1 MTRSTRFSLA
11 IWAGLSV
18 TAACGAQGDAV
29 RRGADPVPAK
39 AQPHATTDGTRAA
52 EERQAADA
60 ADQGAQTKVWTPT
73 LDSPEAYLR
82 YSDQVASERFSK
94 FIINLKTHEIW
105 YFDVNIFPMH
115 ADFVFGAL
123 LKTEP
128 TPETLSELIA
138 NYDED
143 KPSYIFG
150 YLAHHL
156 LQDEWTFA
164 FWEGD
169 RMKPEHV
176 ELAYKKLRE
185 TFFAGDRVKFR
196 PDSPHHLEVA
206 KHLKGVP
213 VITNE
218 QIYAQSSYQIF
229 TEGERVGRLRII
241 DDIDDSLLSKLTFAP
256 DEILV
261 LNEAIP
267 YLTVVSGVISQQ
279 FSTPL
284 SHVALRAKAWG
295 IPHAGVLDAAN
306 LLRKFDGHIVYF
318 HARADGYTVRDA
330 TPAEVA
336 VWEASKAKVERV
348 ELPEPDLAERRLL
361 SLSELRADRVRAYGA
376 KSANLGEIVSMKVE
390 GANVPPGFGIPIAYY
405 AEHMHRSGLDARV
418 RKMLADPHFRED
430 AEYRWQELES
440 LRKAI
445 ATAPLDPKLL
455 TAVEKRI
462 KELGFAKRGAFV
474 RSSTNAEDLPG
485 FNGAGLY
492 DTIPNVLGR
501 EAMADAIRAVWAS
514 VWNVRGYEEREHF
527 GIDHTQVYGAILVQ
541 EGVNATAA
549 GVLVT
554 TNIYDNR
561 PNTIYTIN
569 AKSGLG
575 IRVVDGRK
583 LPEQILYNTKTGRM
597 RVLSRSDE
605 GTMLV
610 FDDHGGVK
618 EVPAPAAGTP
628 VLTESRVRTLG
639 TVCER
644 LVAIFPKAA
653 ALDIEWLFQGE
664 TLHIVQARPYVTQ

>member
-1 MTRSTRFSLA
+1 MSGLTRFFLTICVVLGLA
-11 IWAGLSV
+11 PGCAGQTEIV
-18 TAACGAQGDAV
+18 RGD
-29 RRGADPVPAK
+29 GDPAPAK
-39 AQPHATTDGTRAA
+39 EQPKASTDGARAA
-52 EERQAADA
+52 QEREAADA
-60 ADQGAQTKVWTPT
+60 ADQGAQTKVWTPR

-94 FIINLKTHEIW
+94 FLINLKTNEIW

-123 LKTEP
+123 LKTDP
-128 TPETLSELIA
+128 TPEALAELIA
-138 NYDED
+138 NYEEE

-169 RMKPEHV
+169 RMTPKHV
-176 ELAYKKLRE
+176 ELAYQKLRG

-196 PDSPHHLEVA
+196 PDSPHHTAVSKLV
-206 KHLKGVP
+206 KGVP

-229 TEGERVGRLRII
+229 TEGERVGRLRVI
-241 DDIDDSLLSKLTFAP
+241 DDIDDSLLSKLSFAA

-306 LLRKFDGHIVYF
+306 LFRHLDGHIVYF
-318 HARADGYTVRDA
+318 QARADGYTVRDA
-330 TPAEVA
+330 TPEEVA
-336 VWEASKAKVERV
+336 KWESGKAKVERV
-348 ELPEPDLAERRLL
+348 TLPEPDLAEKRLL
-361 SLSELRADRVRAYGA
+361 SLSELRKDRVRAFGA
-376 KSANLGEIVSMKVE
+376 KSANLGEMVSLKVE
-390 GANVPPGFGIPIAYY
+390 GANVPPGFGIPISYY
-405 AEHMHRSGLDARV
+405 AEHMRRSGLDQRV
-418 RKMLADPHFRED
+418 RKMLEDTRFRED
-430 AEYRWQELES
+430 AEYRWRELES

-445 ATAPLDPKLL
+445 AGAPLDKKLL

-462 KELGFAKRGAFV
+462 RELGFSKRGAFV

-492 DTIPNVLGR
+492 DTIPNVRGR

-527 GIDHTQVYGAILVQ
+527 GIDHNQVYGAILVQ
-541 EGVNATAA
+541 QGVDATAA

-554 TNIYDNR
+554 TNIYDTR

-583 LPEQILYNTKTGRM
+583 MPEQILYNTKTGRM

-618 EVPAPAAGTP
+618 EVPAPALGTP
-628 VLTESRVRTLG
+628 VLTESRVKTLG

-644 LVAIFPKAA
+644 LVAIFPEAT